1 VAPGSDARLPGS
13 FRDPSGFLFRR
24 DGELFRFVSTRYR
37 EDFDLLNESGLLGRL
52 IDLGWL
58 IPHEEVAPR
67 DSDGAD
73 AYKIL
78 RPEPLAF
85 VSYPWE
91 WSFSQLKDAALHTLR
106 VHHAAWER
114 GMVLKDATAFNVQF
128 HRGRPVLIDTL
139 SFEKYRPGA
148 PWVAYR
154 QFCQH
159 FLAPLALMAR
169 RDVRLQQLLRIHI
182 DGIPL
187 DLATALLPARAL
199 LRRGLWSH
207 VWLHAWGQGALSGR
221 QGAARGASIG
231 RFRFEALMDS
241 LKAAVAA
248 LQWVPRGT
256 IWAEYYSDT
265 NYTPAAFADKQR
277 LVGEM
282 LERVRPATVW
292 DCGANRGDFSRLAT
306 QRGAFTVAMDIDPAA
321 VEQNYLRTRADGD
334 ALMIPLLMD
343 LSNPTPG
350 LGWHHR
356 ERESLLA
363 RGPADVVLAL
373 ALVHHLAIANNLP
386 FARIAAFFA
395 AAGRS
400 LIVEFVPKHDSQVR
414 RMLASR
420 EDIFDRYNEEAFRA
434 AFAAFFEIEGRWG
447 IAGSERVLYLMRRR
461 GTSVAT

>member
-1 VAPGSDARLPGS
+1 MNPGGDARLPGS
-13 FRDPSGFLFRR
+13 FRDPSGYLFRR
-24 DGELFRFVSTRYR
+24 DGELLRFVSTRYR
-37 EDFDLLNESGLLGRL
+37 DDFDFLKASGLLDRL
-52 IDLGWL
+52 TDSGWL

-114 GMVLKDATAFNVQF
+114 GLVLKDATAFNVQF
-128 HRGRPVLIDTL
+128 HRGRPVFIDTL
-139 SFEKYRPGA
+139 SFEKYRPGT

-169 RDVRLQQLLRIHI
+169 RDVRLQQLLRSNI

-187 DLATALLPARAL
+187 DLASALLPARTL
-199 LRRGLWSH
+199 FRRGLWSH
-207 VWLHAWGQGALSGR
+207 IWLHAWGQGALSGR
-221 QGAARGASIG
+221 HGAARDASIG
-231 RFRFEALMDS
+231 RFRFEALTDS
-241 LKAAVAA
+241 LESAVAA
-248 LQWVPRGT
+248 LHWAPRGT
-256 IWAEYYSDT
+256 VWGEYYSDT

-277 LVGEM
+277 LVGE
-282 LERVRPATVW
+282 LLDRVRPAVVW
-292 DCGANRGDFSRLAT
+292 DCGANRGDFSRLAAA
-306 QRGAFTVAMDIDPAA
+306 RGAFTVAMDIDPAA
-321 VEQNYLRTRADGD
+321 VERNYLRARADGD
-334 ALMIPLLMD
+334 ALLLPLLMD

-350 LGWHHR
+350 LGWQHR

-363 RGPADVVLAL
+363 RGPADAALAL

-386 FARIAAFFA
+386 FTQIAAFFA
-395 AAGRS
+395 AAARS
-400 LIVEFVPKHDSQVR
+400 LIVEFVPKSDSQVR

-420 EDIFDRYNEEAFRA
+420 EDVFDRYSEEAFRA
-434 AFAAFFEIEGRWG
+434 DFSTYFEIEGRSG
-447 IAGSERVLYLMRRR
+447 IAGSERVLYLLRRR
-461 GTSVAT
+461 GNPETT